1 MKNSIK
7 AKIVSIIIISSF
19 IFGFFIPIFANK
31 AKAMTPGEAVGK
43 AVAMGVACFAEQK
56 IESFVAGLLSR
67 VVAIPEGKVTK
78 YTDSSSVPVI
88 DANSPKTSK
97 SIETSNALMKSKDC
111 IRDVVAKIILDWIVD
126 ETVTWIQGGG
136 EPGFV
141 QNWDTFAKDAFNV
154 GVGEVIN
161 DSNLSF
167 LCSPFRAQVKL
178 SFLPVQSF
186 KHQVS
191 CTLDQIT
198 GNIENFYTDFSNG
211 GWLAY
216 DRMWEPQNNY
226 FGAYMMASDEALIRA
241 MERRNAALNEA
252 VASKGFLGVKQCIS
266 YNNAGV
272 YDCVMNTCPD
282 DNSACLEQC
291 KRAACTSYEIVTPG
305 DAVGTA
311 VGKAITSDA
320 DWAANIHSWVA
331 AIVNAVINRLTKE
344 GLSLMKRSDNPST
357 PSNYG
362 SHDPWQE
369 YDRIRGIQENAK
381 NQFVE
386 KIKSAA
392 SDVQAVLKNKNTTL
406 SYFNQTI
413 ALLQDYTNRGC
424 QPLISDAEISDLLKD
439 LSELT
444 TEINQLTV
452 LVPQINAFISYV
464 DGLTVEQFIQN
475 QNTIENKFIS
485 LTSKA
490 GNYGNVQNSLDEID
504 AMESKYEE
512 AKQKNDACISI

>member
-19 IFGFFIPIFANK
+19 IFGFFSPLFANK

-56 IESFVAGLLSR
+56 LESFVAGLLSR
-67 VVAIPEGKVTK
+67 VIAIPEGKITK
-78 YTDSSSVPVI
+78 FTDFASVPVI

-111 IRDVVAKIILDWIVD
+111 IRDVVAKIWLDYIVD
-126 ETVTWIQGGG
+126 ETVKWIQGGG

-161 DSNLSF
+161 DSSLSF

-198 GNIENFYTDFSNG
+198 GNIENFYNDFSNG

-241 MERRNAALNEA
+241 MEKRNAALNEA
-252 VASKGFLGVKQCIS
+252 VASKGFLGVKRCVS

-291 KRAACTSYEIVTPG
+291 KRAACTGYEIVTPG

-331 AIVNAVINRLTKE
+331 ALVNAVINRLTKE
-344 GLSLMKRSDNPST
+344 GLSMMKGDTNDS
-357 PSNYG
+357 
-362 SHDPWQE
+362 
-369 YDRIRGIQENAK
+369 YDYNAWGGRDRLNSIQQSAK
-381 NQFVE
+381 NQFV
-386 KIKSAA
+386 KQMRSNA
-392 SDVQAVLKNKNTTL
+392 SDIQTVLKNKTTAL
-406 SYFNQTI
+406 SYFSQAI
-413 ALLQDYTNRGC
+413 SLLLDYTDRGC
-424 QPLISDAEISDLLKD
+424 QPLISDAEMRDLLTD
-439 LSELT
+439 LNNLT
-444 TEINQLTV
+444 TEINELTP
-452 LVPQINAFISYV
+452 LVSQINEFISYV
-464 DGLTVEQFIQN
+464 DGLTVDQFIQN
-475 QNTIENKFIS
+475 QSTIEDKFIS

-490 GNYGNVQNSLDEID
+490 GTYGNVQNSLDEIE
-504 AMESKYEE
+504 AMKSKYAE
-512 AKQKNDACISI
+512 AKQKNDTCISL